1 APIENLLNA
10 NPMIEMSM
18 VSGVGQVS
26 AYAIVVLA
34 EDLRP
39 KVRNA
44 AVRAQVERELG
55 GLLERINA
63 SVSEYEQLKMIVVT
77 PEPWSV
83 EAGTLTPTL
92 KIRRARI
99 ETAVAPQVQ
108 GWYATPSPVVWA

>member
-1 APIENLLNA
+1 
-10 NPMIEMSM
+10 
-18 VSGVGQVS
+18 
-26 AYAIVVLA
+26 VLA